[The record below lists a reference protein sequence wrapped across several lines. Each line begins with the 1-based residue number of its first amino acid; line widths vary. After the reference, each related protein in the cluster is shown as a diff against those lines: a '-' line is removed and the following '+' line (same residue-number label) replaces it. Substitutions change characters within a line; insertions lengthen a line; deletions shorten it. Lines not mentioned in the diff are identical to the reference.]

1 MIFFDILRIL
11 KIKYIV
17 SLLILLLSANLVF
30 GDDAPRSAARSGRS
44 RRPMIAQD
52 SLSRDGVVRDSVARD
67 SVAPSA
73 PRRKGML
80 DDVMTGSNQD
90 SLYYDVKGKKV
101 YIYTDGDIKYQ
112 DKSLKADMMQV
123 DMADNEIYA
132 YGIEVPDSTGKMVVT
147 QPQFLDGDAT
157 YTMDTITYNMKSE
170 RAKIKGVATQEG
182 EGWLVGH
189 HVKKMEDDVINIKG
203 GKYTTC
209 DCVDHP
215 HFYLAMTKAKVI
227 PGEKVVTGP
236 AYLVME
242 DVPLYFLGIPEGFFP
257 INSGP
262 RSGLLMPTYGE
273 DGTKGFFL
281 RDLGYYFTISD
292 YMDLTLLGGI
302 YSLGSWEVSASSDY
316 VKRYKFSGGFDIDFA
331 NIKVGTKGE
340 ADYLKQ
346 NNFKIQWTHSQD
358 AKANPGSSFSA
369 SVNLTTSGYSKY
381 SATTLDD
388 MLSTQTNSSIAYSKS
403 WSKVSFS
410 TNLAVSQNSQDQTIS
425 VTFPSAVV
433 NVSRFYPFKWGDSF
447 GDEKWYEKISMT
459 YTGKVTNSVSTTEDK
474 IFDNDVFDKMVNGIE
489 HSIPVSASF
498 SLFDYINVTP
508 SFSYTEKWYLKS
520 QQKDWNPATNEVDDL
535 APVYGFNRLYNYS
548 TSVSATT
555 TLYGMYQAKGK
566 KNPLQAIRHTV
577 TPSVGFSYTPD
588 FSKQKY
594 GYYQTYQAD
603 SLGKTATYSPY
614 SVNSYGVPSSGRN
627 MSMTF
632 SLSQNLEAKVLSKR
646 DTSGIKKITIID
658 DLKISGSYNF
668 LADSMR
674 LSTIPVSLRT
684 TLFGNYALNLS
695 ATLDPYRVTPQGVR
709 YNKLFF
715 PGRVTN
721 TGWSFSYSFK
731 SRDKSSPQSGTA
743 VNDITTQSPDYLNPF
758 YDPSG
763 TMDPVLRR
771 QLMADAYYDFS
782 LPWNLGLSYVV
793 NYGISYV
800 DNGTTGYTP
809 NVTQSLSFNGSINL
823 TPKTGITFSSGYD
836 IKARELTTSS
846 VSMTR
851 DLHCW
856 QMSFSWI
863 PFGYYRSWS
872 FNIGVKSAALADLK
886 YDKSQSMY
894 DNMY

>member
-17 SLLILLLSANLVF
+17 SLLILLLSAELVF
-30 GDDAPRSAARSGRS
+30 GDDTPRQVDGEVERESNLVAF
-44 RRPMIAQD
+44 D
-52 SLSRDGVVRDSVARD
+52 SLLRDSVA
-67 SVAPSA
+67 AK
-73 PRRKGML
+73 PRRAKPL
-80 DDVMTGSNQD
+80 IDDVMRGTNLD
-90 SLYYDVKGKKV
+90 SLYYNVKEKKIF
-101 YIYTDGDIKYQ
+101 IYTEGDVQYQ
-112 DKSLKADMMQV
+112 DKSLKADMMEI
-123 DMADNEIYA
+123 DMSNNEIFA
-132 YGIEVPDSTGKMVVT
+132 YGIEMPDSTGKIVMT
-147 QPQFLDGDAT
+147 QPMFTDGDAS

-182 EGWLVGH
+182 DGWLVGS

-209 DCVDHP
+209 SDISHP

-236 AYLVME
+236 AYFVME
-242 DVPLYFLGIPEGFFP
+242 DVPIYFLGIPEGFFP

-262 RSGLLMPTYGE
+262 RSGLLMPSYGE

-281 RDLGYYFTISD
+281 RDLGYYFTIND
-292 YMDLTLLGGI
+292 YMDLTILGGI
-302 YSLGSWEVSASSDY
+302 YSLGSWELSASSDY
-316 VKRYKFSGGFDIDFA
+316 LKKYKYSGGFDIDYS
-331 NIKVGTKGE
+331 NIKIGTKGE
-340 ADYLKQ
+340 SDYLKQ
-346 NNFKIQWTHSQD
+346 SNFKIQWTHSQD
-358 AKANPGSSFSA
+358 AKANPGSTFSA

-388 MLSTQTNSSIAYSKS
+388 MLSTQTNSSISYSKS
-403 WSKVSFS
+403 WSNVSLS

-433 NVSRFYPFKWGDSF
+433 SVSRFYPFKWGNSYGKD
-447 GDEKWYEKISMT
+447 KWYEKISMT
-459 YTGKVTNSVSTTEDK
+459 YTGKLTNSVSTSESE
-474 IFDNDVFDKMVNGIE
+474 IFDKDVFKEMVSGVE

-498 SLFDYINVTP
+498 SLFDYLNITP
-508 SFSYTEKWYLKS
+508 SFSYTEKWYAKS
-520 QQKDWNPATNEVDDL
+520 QKREWNPATNEVEYLDPD
-535 APVYGFNRLYNYS
+535 YGFNRLYNYS

-555 TLYGMYQAKGK
+555 TLYGMFQAKNK
-566 KNPLQAIRHTV
+566 NNPLQAVRHTI
-577 TPSVGFSYTPD
+577 TPTVGFSYTPD
-588 FSKQKY
+588 FSQQKY
-594 GYYQTYQAD
+594 GYYETYQTD
-603 SLGKTATYSPY
+603 SLGSTSTYSPY
-614 SVNSYGVPSSGRN
+614 SVNSYGVPSSGKN

-668 LADSMR
+668 LADSMK

-695 ATLDPYRVTPQGVR
+695 VTLDPYRVTPEGTR
-709 YNKLFF
+709 YDKLFF
-715 PGRVTN
+715 PGRVTS

-731 SRDKSSPQSGTA
+731 SRSSESRSRGTA
-743 VNDITTQSPDYLNPF
+743 INDITTQSPEYLNPF

-771 QLMADAYYDFS
+771 QLMADSYYDFS
-782 LPWNLGLSYVV
+782 LPWNVGLSYVIS
-793 NYGISYV
+793 YGISYV
-800 DNGTTGYTP
+800 NNGTTGYSQ
-809 NVTQSLSFNGSINL
+809 NVTQSLSLNGSVNL
-823 TPKTGITFSSGYD
+823 TSKTGVTFTSGYD
-836 IKARELTTSS
+836 LMEREFTTTS
-846 VSMTR
+846 VAMTR

-872 FNIGVKSAALADLK
+872 FNIGIKSSALADIK